1 MYQHHTSLT
10 WYKKVL
16 VSMSLVAYIV
26 GPVIASEDCP
36 PCFSDMTPM
45 TGHGAAP
52 DGSGRRKIEIRI
64 DTSWGVE
71 TNPAIWNGT
80 VAAGNEWNGARDS
93 NENSTGYY
101 FSLNQGSTTPDIIIR
116 RGSVGGDSCAE
127 ISAFGP
133 PYVMTLPSSTSD
145 LTSSDIR
152 GLIAHELGHP
162 IGLDNA
168 SLACASIMNDAETG
182 CHKASSSVTVADVAQ
197 VNRNFGSNR
206 DSCQATAT
214 GSPHPLA
221 TPTPTTCQPTPE
233 YLLWCQQEDF
243 AMDWDECWCG
253 PTPILIDV
261 LGDGFQLTAASA
273 GVNFDIN
280 GNGTTDNISWTV
292 AGSDDAWLAL
302 DRNGN
307 GSIDNG
313 QELFGNFTQQ
323 PSAMRRNGFL
333 ALAEFDKPANGGNGD
348 GIISPEDNVFPSL
361 RLWGDINHNGL
372 SEPDELRPLATRNV
386 QSIELAYKEAKRMDE
401 YGNAFRYRAKIAD
414 SRHGKLGR
422 WAWDVVL
429 VSQR

>member
-1 MYQHHTSLT
+1 
-10 WYKKVL
+10 
-16 VSMSLVAYIV
+16 
-26 GPVIASEDCP
+26 
-36 PCFSDMTPM
+36 
-45 TGHGAAP
+45 
-52 DGSGRRKIEIRI
+52 
-64 DTSWGVE
+64 
-71 TNPAIWNGT
+71 
-80 VAAGNEWNGARDS
+80 
-93 NENSTGYY
+93 
-101 FSLNQGSTTPDIIIR
+101 
-116 RGSVGGDSCAE
+116 
-127 ISAFGP
+127 
-133 PYVMTLPSSTSD
+133 
-145 LTSSDIR
+145 
-152 GLIAHELGHP
+152 
-162 IGLDNA
+162 
-168 SLACASIMNDAETG
+168 
-182 CHKASSSVTVADVAQ
+182 
-197 VNRNFGSNR
+197 
-206 DSCQATAT
+206 
-214 GSPHPLA
+214 
-221 TPTPTTCQPTPE
+221 
-233 YLLWCQQEDF
+233 
-243 AMDWDECWCG
+243 MDWDECWCG

-313 QELFGNFTQQ
+313 EELFGNFTQQ

-414 SRHGKLGR
+414 SRHGKLDR